1 QHFGGFPGSAVQ
13 QRPHFSQAHSRTAI
27 RVYIVRPGV
36 TMQRKTGAGWAA
48 DSARHF
54 AQKKSPCPHFSSCVA
69 SNRTCPSVVNV
80 FLTVRK
86 LCQTI
91 WSSVLPLTMTVS
103 GRRHL
108 RSSRRRFVC
117 AAIVSFVCW
126 VNVIPSTLPGK
137 RRAIVSKIGIPIPVL
152 STHSRWTWG

>member
-1 QHFGGFPGSAVQ
+1 GGFPGSAVQ
-13 QRPHFSQAHSRTAI
+13 PWSHFSQAHSRSGI
-27 RVYIVRPGV
+27 RVYIVLPRFM
-36 TMQRKTGAGWAA
+36 MQRKTGVGWAA

-54 AQKKSPCPHFSSCVA
+54 AQKKSPCPHFSSCVV

-126 VNVIPSTLPGK
+126 VNVIPSTLPGN
-137 RRAIVSKIGIPIPVL
+137 RRSSSRRSGYPYRSCQRTADGPVA
-152 STHSRWTWG
+152 